1 MTKRMLTLLGAILH
15 LKAVLDSENILCK
28 INIFFKKKK
37 KKNQHPWGKKGSLCK
52 IFYLDLS
59 SKPEYR
65 WAALPRM
72 PT

>member
-37 KKNQHPWGKKGSLCK
+37 KKINILGGKREVCAKFF
-52 IFYLDLS
+52 I
-59 SKPEYR
+59 
-65 WAALPRM
+65 
-72 PT
+72 